1 MCVGSC
7 TTYTKCGHNKYQTEA
22 TCPGGMNPEGNCVH
36 GIFAIAWQ
44 RWSYTPNLCVNC
56 YRRHVDDVIARHK
69 KMIAAVDE
77 EIRVLIWKRRA
88 VSDDATRE
96 QMQKERSRLE
106 VKRGELIDSRYDELE
121 EFRIQQGVW
130 GDAGP
135 YKGYRPFGTMEK
147 AETV

>member
-1 MCVGSC
+1 
-7 TTYTKCGHNKYQTEA
+7 
-22 TCPGGMNPEGNCVH
+22 
-36 GIFAIAWQ
+36 
-44 RWSYTPNLCVNC
+44 
-56 YRRHVDDVIARHK
+56 
-69 KMIAAVDE
+69 MIAAVDE
-77 EIRVLIWKRRA
+77 EIRILIWKRRA
-88 VSDDATRE
+88 VSDDPTRE
-96 QMQKERSRLE
+96 QLQKERSRLE

>member
-7 TTYTKCGHNKYQTEA
+7 TTYIRCGHHKLQTEA
-22 TCPGGMNPEGNCVH
+22 ICPGGVNAEGNCANGVL
-36 GIFAIAWQ
+36 AIAWQ
-44 RWSYTPNLCVNC
+44 KWSNTPSLCVNC

-77 EIRVLIWKRRA
+77 DIGILVWKLRA
-88 VSDDATRE
+88 VADDATRE
-96 QMQKERSRLE
+96 QMKLERSRLE

-130 GDAGP
+130 GDA
-135 YKGYRPFGTMEK
+135 
-147 AETV
+147 